1 MHLHK
6 YEKIWLAFGIASLVL
21 FLTIIAVT
29 AFGFNHH
36 PATGMDL
43 IDPNKVNETAP
54 FDHPGV
60 NKLSDG
66 TYEVVLIG
74 KTFGY
79 EPTKLQVP
87 VGKKI
92 VFKLTSTDV
101 IHSFSIVHTN
111 VNMMVVPGRINTKEY
126 TFNKTGNYLVLC
138 NEYCGAG
145 HQFMQT
151 TIEVVKGE

>member
-6 YEKIWLAFGIASLVL
+6 YEKIWLLFGMASLVL
-21 FLTIIAVT
+21 FLTIIGIT
-29 AFGFNHH
+29 AFGFHH
-36 PATGMDL
+36 RPATGMDT
-43 IDPNKVNETAP
+43 IDQNKVEQTAP

-60 NKLSDG
+60 HKLNDD

-79 EPTKLQVP
+79 EPSNLKVP

-92 VFKLTSTDV
+92 VFKITSKDV
-101 IHSFSIVHTN
+101 THSFTIVHTN

-126 TFNKTGNYLVLC
+126 TFKKTGNYLILC
-138 NEYCGAG
+138 NEYCGTG
-145 HQFMQT
+145 HQYMQT
-151 TIEVVKGE
+151 TIEVVNE